1 MLFLNMGNI
10 IIQAFIWIALAFTL
24 SSCGK
29 NWEELKPVSN
39 EKGLRIDLEVAK
51 VESKSEDV
59 GAFALRI
66 TNNSDSD
73 FIRCS
78 LKFDDKHEHTLEGL
92 KDKTG
97 DVAIPLT
104 RSLLKSR
111 ETFVFIFSDE
121 VENYKRFGIQNE
133 RKNYIPKK
141 IELITHEGNLVWN
154 VPDNL

>member
-1 MLFLNMGNI
+1 MRKI
-10 IIQAFIWIALAFTL
+10 ILYVFFWIVAAFTL
-24 SSCGK
+24 SSCGMG
-29 NWEELKPVSN
+29 WEEIKPVSN
-39 EKGLRIDLEVAK
+39 EKGLRIDLEVARLNPK
-51 VESKSEDV
+51 ADDV

-78 LKFDDKHEHTLEGL
+78 LRFDDKHEHTLEGL

-111 ETFVFIFSDE
+111 ETLVLIFNDD
-121 VENYKRFGIQNE
+121 VENYKRFGIQNVS
-133 RKNYIPKK
+133 KNYIPKK
-141 IELITHEGNLVWN
+141 IELKTHEGTLIWN
-154 VPDNL
+154 VPDNF